1 MGIMDTLQS
10 KQSVYLDSNIFIY
23 LLEMHPTFIDV
34 LTELF
39 LFIDSGQLPAV
50 TSELTLAETLVK
62 PTEENNVDLQRTYQ
76 SVLQTSNVLQI
87 ISINRVILIEAARL
101 RATNK
106 IKLPDAI
113 HLATAIVNHCQAFI
127 TNDLLLKNTNN
138 IRIISLSD
146 FAVKEKLSKL

>member
-62 PTEENNVDLQRTYQ
+62 PTEENNIDLQRTYQ
-76 SVLQTSNVLQI
+76 SVLQTSNVLHV

-127 TNDLLLKNTNN
+127 TNDLLLKNTND

-146 FAVKEKLSKL
+146 FAVKENLSKL